1 MDDTNK
7 KFNILIVDDASKN
20 IQVVANILKQE
31 GYQMAFAR
39 NGKTALSRAETMPFD
54 LILLDIMMPEMDGYE
69 ACERLKKNPETKD
82 IPVIFLTAKT
92 DKESVLK
99 GFGLGAV
106 DYVTKP
112 FNAAEL
118 LARVKTHLELKLAK
132 EDLRN
137 SRDQLQELNA
147 TKDKFFSIIAHDLRN
162 PFNALISGSDMLVH
176 YFEELEQEQ
185 IKEFIEEINLA
196 SRQAFNLLGNLLEWA
211 RSQTG
216 RILYS
221 PEKISM
227 DEIVQKNKD
236 LLEQNA
242 KEKNIHLA
250 NDVEPDTFVY
260 ADKDMI
266 ATVIRNLMT
275 NALKYTPYGGKVTIT
290 SKNAGDFT
298 ETWISDTGA
307 GIGKEDMDKLF
318 RIDTKYST
326 LGTANERG
334 TGLGLIL
341 CKEFVKG
348 NHGKIWVKSEVGKGS
363 DFKFTLPK
371 QIQE

>member
-1 MDDTNK
+1 
-7 KFNILIVDDASKN
+7 
-20 IQVVANILKQE
+20 
-31 GYQMAFAR
+31 
-39 NGKTALSRAETMPFD
+39 
-54 LILLDIMMPEMDGYE
+54 
-69 ACERLKKNPETKD
+69 
-82 IPVIFLTAKT
+82 
-92 DKESVLK
+92 
-99 GFGLGAV
+99 
-106 DYVTKP
+106 
-112 FNAAEL
+112 
-118 LARVKTHLELKLAK
+118 
-132 EDLRN
+132 
-137 SRDQLQELNA
+137 
-147 TKDKFFSIIAHDLRN
+147 
-162 PFNALISGSDMLVH
+162 MLVH

-298 ETWISDTGA
+298 ETWISDTGI
-307 GIGKEDMDKLF
+307 GIGEEDMDKLF

-341 CKEFVKG
+341 CKEFIKG

>member
-1 MDDTNK
+1 
-7 KFNILIVDDASKN
+7 
-20 IQVVANILKQE
+20 
-31 GYQMAFAR
+31 
-39 NGKTALSRAETMPFD
+39 
-54 LILLDIMMPEMDGYE
+54 MDGYE

>member
-1 MDDTNK
+1 MDDRNK

-20 IQVVANILKQE
+20 IQVVASILKQK
-31 GYQMAFAR
+31 GYQMSFAR
-39 NGKTALSRAETMPFD
+39 NGKTALSHTETTTFD

-69 ACERLKKNPETKD
+69 VCERLKKNPGTKD

-92 DKESVLK
+92 DTESVLK
-99 GFGLGAV
+99 GFELGAV

-118 LARVKTHLELKLAK
+118 LARVKTHLELKWAK

-162 PFNALISGSDMLVH
+162 PFNALISGSEMLVH

-185 IKEFIEEINLA
+185 IKEFIGEINMA
-196 SRQAFNLLGNLLEWA
+196 SKQAFNLLGNLLEWA

-221 PEKISM
+221 PEKIKI
-227 DEIVQKNKD
+227 DEIVQENMD

-250 NDVEPDTFVY
+250 NEVEAETFAY

-266 ATVIRNLMT
+266 TTVVRNIMA
-275 NALKYTPYGGKVTIT
+275 NALKYTSNGGEVTIA
-290 SKNAGDFT
+290 SKDAGDYR
-298 ETWISDTGA
+298 EIWISDTGI
-307 GIGKEDMDKLF
+307 GIEEEDMDKLF
-318 RIDTKYST
+318 RIDTKHST
-326 LGTANERG
+326 LGTADERG

-341 CKEFVKG
+341 CKEFVEG
-348 NHGKIWVKSEVGKGS
+348 NHGKIWVESKVGKGS
-363 DFKFTLPK
+363 HFKFTLPK
-371 QIQE
+371 K